1 MSRETIRLLEIQYP
15 VFGISV
21 ISSSLLHS
29 LSVYNIKS
37 FGVAE
42 LDSEKVTESIDNEPP
57 NLQTL
62 YLS

>member
-1 MSRETIRLLEIQYP
+1 MSRETIGLLEIQYP

-42 LDSEKVTESIDNEPP
+42 LDS
-57 NLQTL
+57 
-62 YLS
+62 